1 MRIAVMGGTGTLG
14 RAVIDRA
21 VGAGHGVVA
30 VSRRAPAR
38 LPAGVSHAVAD
49 VTTGDG
55 LLRALAGADAVID
68 GTNSQRDAA
77 GVLVAG
83 TRRVLA
89 IAHEAGVRH
98 FVGVSLVGI
107 DDAPIAYC
115 RVKAAQEKAIAE
127 GPVPWS
133 LLRATQFH
141 ELVEQFARGRWG
153 VVLAPRG
160 WLLQPID
167 VREVA
172 AALVA
177 TAQAG
182 PSGRVPDVAGPEV
195 AEFGDLAREW
205 RTAAGRRRLV
215 LPVPLLGEMGRYLR
229 SGRMCN
235 IDRAVGTVTFGAW
248 LAERYPTSQVT
259 RSAASASDRG
269 DPRAERASSSPRS

>member
-1 MRIAVMGGTGTLG
+1 MASSPSAGARRLG
-14 RAVIDRA
+14 SPRA
-21 VGAGHGVVA
+21 
-30 VSRRAPAR
+30 SC
-38 LPAGVSHAVAD
+38 HAVAD

-160 WLLQPID
+160 LAAPADRRARGRRGARRDGPGRTVGASARRRRARGGGVRRPRARVEDRRRPPPPRAPGAAPGRDGEVPAFGAD
-167 VREVA
+167 VQHRPRRGHRHVRRLA
-172 AALVA
+172 GRAL
-177 TAQAG
+177 
-182 PSGRVPDVAGPEV
+182 PHVAGH
-195 AEFGDLAREW
+195 
-205 RTAAGRRRLV
+205 
-215 LPVPLLGEMGRYLR
+215 
-229 SGRMCN
+229 S
-235 IDRAVGTVTFGAW
+235 
-248 LAERYPTSQVT
+248 
-259 RSAASASDRG
+259 
-269 DPRAERASSSPRS
+269 